1 MGLKDLIINLFIT
14 STIKKFKASDEI
26 KELDEKLRKNRQLL
40 EELKNK
46 KIINDKK
53 KDALIKEAKKNGI
66 YVKDTMTY
74 DDIIAA
80 FQDNTNEMN
89 RIKNKYLKK

>member
-1 MGLKDLIINLFIT
+1 MGLKDFIINLFIT
-14 STIKKFKASDEI
+14 STIKKFKARDEI
-26 KELDEKLRKNRQLL
+26 KELDEKIRKNRQLL

-46 KIINDKK
+46 KTINDNK
-53 KDALIKEAKKNGI
+53 KDKLIKEAKREGI